1 MDSGWRAKVSGR
13 KQAWISFGGAGLAA
27 VLVVILAW
35 MSRDRLQPAE
45 PGAKAPDFSALDLK
59 GTPTSLEAFRG
70 TVVLLNIWA
79 TWCAPCKEEMP
90 SIQRL
95 FEKVPDADFRV
106 LAVSIDRVGSDH
118 DPKDPLGGKLRAFA
132 DSLGLTFTILHDPT
146 GEISDT
152 YRTTGVPE
160 SFILDREGVIRKK
173 VTGPMAWDAPQNVQ
187 FINGLLE
194 RKSNPHR

>member
-1 MDSGWRAKVSGR
+1 MSSTRS
-13 KQAWISFGGAGLAA
+13 AWISFGGFGLGA
-27 VLVVILAW
+27 VLVVFLAW
-35 MSRDRLQPAE
+35 ASRDRFPPVE
-45 PGAKAPDFSALDLK
+45 PGAAAPDFHVLDLE

-70 TVVLLNIWA
+70 NVVLLNIWA

-95 FEKVPDADFRV
+95 FEEVPDADFRV
-106 LAVSIDRVGSDH
+106 LAVSIDRTGPEH
-118 DPKDPLGGKLRAFA
+118 DPEDPLGGKLRAFA

-146 GEISDT
+146 GEIADT

-160 SFILDREGVIRKK
+160 SFVLDREGIIRKK

-187 FINGLLE
+187 FVTRLLE
-194 RKSNPHR
+194 RTGDPSE